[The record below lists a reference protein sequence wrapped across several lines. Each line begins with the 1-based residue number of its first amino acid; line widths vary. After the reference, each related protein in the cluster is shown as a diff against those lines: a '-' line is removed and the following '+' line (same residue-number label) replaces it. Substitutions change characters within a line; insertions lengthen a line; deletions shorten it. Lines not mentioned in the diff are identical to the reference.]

1 MHIRDN
7 LELKPSQYR
16 VLLKGVAIGEGEAFS
31 GMWLAI
37 NPGGVTQSVPG
48 TPTKDPAF
56 GLPAIWIDAR
66 NRESAQV
73 LGYTVVDCPTVVAT
87 HINHLLLT
95 HAGQLLG
102 RAETQA
108 LVDHFARLQPKLM
121 EDVVPKLIP
130 LATLQKVLAS
140 LLEEGVHIRDMRTIV
155 ETLADVATRSTDAA
169 ELTAQVRAALR
180 ASIAQTLFGSTR
192 ELPVIALDQDL
203 EKVLTQSLGAPGET
217 VAFEPGLV
225 DLLQRG
231 AAAAAKRQEDS
242 GLTPTLLVPD
252 RLRVPLARLLK
263 RAAPRLRV
271 LGHAEIPETSSV
283 RVSNV
288 LGARA

>member
-1 MHIRDN
+1 MDD
-7 LELKPSQYR
+7 L
-16 VLLKGVAIGEGEAFS
+16 
-31 GMWLAI
+31 
-37 NPGGVTQSVPG
+37 
-48 TPTKDPAF
+48 
-56 GLPAIWIDAR
+56 
-66 NRESAQV
+66 
-73 LGYTVVDCPTVVAT
+73 
-87 HINHLLLT
+87 
-95 HAGQLLG
+95 
-102 RAETQA
+102 
-108 LVDHFARLQPKLM
+108 
-121 EDVVPKLIP
+121 VPKLIP
-130 LATLQKVLAS
+130 LATLQKVLGN

-155 ETLADVATRSTDAA
+155 ETLTDGATRTTDAA
-169 ELTAQVRAALR
+169 ELTAIVRAALR
-180 ASIAQTLFGSTR
+180 ASIAQTLFGAAR

-203 EKVLTQSLGAPGET
+203 EKVLTQSLGAPGEA

-231 AAAAAKRQEDS
+231 AAAAAKRQEDA